1 MTEEFLHYLWKY
13 RLLNPNLQL
22 ISGES
27 CEIIEVGLH
36 NSNAGPDFFNAR
48 IKIGDT
54 IWAGNIEIHIK
65 TSDWY
70 AHRHHLDKAYENVI
84 LHVVWQHDK
93 TVIGR
98 NGQPLPALEIKDA
111 YHPEIYERYRDF
123 MSSKNWIACE
133 NLIRKVDRFVVNN
146 WLDRVMIER
155 LEDKAHEIESQLHF
169 NKNNWE
175 QTFYEF
181 LARNFGF
188 KINALPF
195 DLLAKSLPLNYLG
208 KHKNNKLQIEALLF
222 GQAGFFS
229 HVYKDDYPKKLS
241 KEYKFLH
248 EKYKLVPLD
257 PHIWRFMR
265 LRPSNFPTIRI
276 AQFAD
281 LVCQSSHLFSKLV
294 EIDSVKKLSQLFDVS
309 ASDYW
314 NSHFHFDK
322 KSPDRTKRL
331 GKTAIQLIV
340 INTLIPFLFVY
351 GKNRN
356 DQSLIE
362 RSVKLLDQLPGE
374 NNGIIRKWE
383 NLGLST
389 RTAFNTQALIQ
400 LKTNYCNHKKC
411 LDCAI
416 GNNLLKSKENLS

>member
-1 MTEEFLHYLWKY
+1 MI
-13 RLLNPNLQL
+13 R
-22 ISGES
+22 GES
-27 CEIIEVGLH
+27 FEILDAGLH

-48 IKIGDT
+48 VKIGDT

-65 TSDWY
+65 ASDWFT
-70 AHRHHLDKAYENVI
+70 HKHHLDKAYENVI
-84 LHVVWQHDK
+84 LHVCWQHDK
-93 TVIGR
+93 PVFGK
-98 NGQPLPALEIKDA
+98 NGQPLPALEVNGA
-111 YHPEIYERYRDF
+111 YQPEIFDRYQDF
-123 MSSKNWIACE
+123 MSNKNWIACE
-133 NLIRKVDRFVVNN
+133 NMIHQVDRFIVNS
-146 WLDRVMIER
+146 WLDRLMIER
-155 LEDKAHEIESQLHF
+155 LEEKAHEIESQLHF

-195 DLLAKSLPLNYLG
+195 DLLAKSLPLHYLG

-222 GQAGFFS
+222 GQAGFLANTF
-229 HVYKDDYPKKLS
+229 KDAYPKMLYQ
-241 KEYKFLH
+241 EYKFLH

-276 AQFAD
+276 AQFAA
-281 LVCQSSHLFSKLV
+281 LVYQSSHLFSKLLS
-294 EIDSVKKLSQLFDVS
+294 IDSIKQFTQLFDVNV
-309 ASDYW
+309 SDYW
-314 NSHFHFDK
+314 TSHFHFDK

-331 GKTAIQLIV
+331 GKTAIQLIA

-351 GKNRN
+351 GKSRN
-356 DQSLIE
+356 DQTLIE
-362 RSVKLLDQLPGE
+362 RSIKLLEQLPGE

-400 LKTNYCNHKKC
+400 LKTSYCNHKKC
-411 LDCAI
+411 LDCSI
-416 GNNLLKSKENLS
+416 GNNLLRHNLNLK